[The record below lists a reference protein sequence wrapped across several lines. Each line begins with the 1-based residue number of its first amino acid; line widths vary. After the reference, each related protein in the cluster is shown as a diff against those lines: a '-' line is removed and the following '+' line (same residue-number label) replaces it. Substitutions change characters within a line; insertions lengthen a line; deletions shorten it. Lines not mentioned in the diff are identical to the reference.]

1 MVSAA
6 QPPSRDDAFLWT
18 RIEAI
23 YSIAP
28 AMIGMDLL
36 GSAMMAGLFWQQGNT
51 IRLLIWVFASAIV
64 IAARTV
70 AAIAYKSGRF
80 ANIPSRRWA
89 ESLTAFAAASGLLW
103 GGALGLIVATGTDS
117 EVMFAVCVA
126 LSGLTLSIAHVAY
139 WPMYAAFEIP
149 VMVAAA
155 LGFVASDRPGH
166 WPLAGAAMV
175 MTIVLLSVSRRL
187 AGQVLHAHRL
197 AAANQ
202 ALVES
207 LGARGKALEQACDA
221 LERVS
226 RTDPLTGLA
235 NRRQRDSRLADEWE
249 RALRSGGS
257 LAVVAIDVDH
267 FKRFNDAHGHSEG
280 DRCLKAVAEMLQAG
294 LRGPIDLAARHGGEE
309 FMLILPGVDRAG
321 AASIAER
328 VRVMVATCSSDAGFA
343 LPEKVTI
350 SLGVAAIHP
359 APGRSIHEL
368 TIAADAALYRAK
380 MAGRNRYELAAI
392 DSIAAAA

>member
-1 MVSAA
+1 M
-6 QPPSRDDAFLWT
+6 FLKT

-23 YSIAP
+23 YSIAV

-36 GSAMMAGLFWQQGNT
+36 GSTMMAGLFWQQGNT
-51 IRLLIWVFASAIV
+51 IWLLIWVLASVVV
-64 IAARTV
+64 IGARTV
-70 AAIAYKSGRF
+70 ATMAYKSGRF
-80 ANIPSRRWA
+80 ANVPSRHWA
-89 ESLTAFAAASGLLW
+89 RSLTVFSAASGLLW

-155 LGFVASDRPGH
+155 LGFVAGDRPGH
-166 WPLAGAAMV
+166 WPLAGAATV
-175 MTIVLLSVSRRL
+175 MTVVLLSVSRRL

-249 RALRSGGS
+249 RALRSGGP

-267 FKRFNDAHGHSEG
+267 FKCFNDAHGHSEG

-328 VRVMVATCSSDAGFA
+328 VRVMVATCSDDPGFA

-380 MAGRNRYELAAI
+380 MAGRNRYELAAA
-392 DSIAAAA
+392 DSVAAAA

>member
-1 MVSAA
+1 MVST
-6 QPPSRDDAFLWT
+6 PSSTSRDDVFLKT

-23 YSIAP
+23 YSIAL

-36 GSAMMAGLFWQQGNT
+36 GSTMMAGLFWQQGNT
-51 IRLLIWVFASAIV
+51 IWLLIWVLASVVV
-64 IAARTV
+64 IGARTV
-70 AAIAYKSGRF
+70 ATMAYKSGRF
-80 ANIPSRRWA
+80 ANVPSRHWA
-89 ESLTAFAAASGLLW
+89 RSLTVFSAASGLLW

-149 VMVAAA
+149 VMVAGA
-155 LGFVASDRPGH
+155 LGFVAGDRPGH
-166 WPLAGAAMV
+166 WPLAGAATV
-175 MTIVLLSVSRRL
+175 MTVVLLSVSRRL

-249 RALRSGGS
+249 RALRSGGP

-267 FKRFNDAHGHSEG
+267 FKCFNDAHGHSEG

-328 VRVMVATCSSDAGFA
+328 VRVMVATCSDDPGFA

-380 MAGRNRYELAAI
+380 MAGRNRYELAAA
-392 DSIAAAA
+392 DSVAAAA

>member
-1 MVSAA
+1 MVAAA
-6 QPPSRDDAFLWT
+6 QPPSRDDAFLRT

-23 YSIAP
+23 YSIAL

-36 GSAMMAGLFWQQGNT
+36 GSAMMAGLFWQQGNR
-51 IRLLIWVFASAIV
+51 IWLLIWVVASVIV
-64 IAARTV
+64 IGARTGATV
-70 AAIAYKSGRF
+70 AYKSGRF

-89 ESLTAFAAASGLLW
+89 RSLTAFSAASGLLW

-117 EVMFAVCVA
+117 QVMFAVCVA

-139 WPMYAAFEIP
+139 WPMYAAFELP

-155 LGFVASDRPGH
+155 LGFIASDRPGH
-166 WPLAGAAMV
+166 WPLAGAATV
-175 MTIVLLSVSRRL
+175 MTIVLLGVSRRL

-235 NRRQRDSRLADEWE
+235 NRRQRDSRLAEEWE
-249 RALRSGGS
+249 RGLRSGGP

-267 FKRFNDAHGHSEG
+267 FKRFNDTHGHSEG

-359 APGRSIHEL
+359 APGRSVHEL

-380 MAGRNRYELAAI
+380 MAGRNRYELAAV
-392 DSIAAAA
+392 DSVAAAA

>member
-1 MVSAA
+1 M
-6 QPPSRDDAFLWT
+6 SREDLFLKT
-18 RIEAI
+18 RIDAI
-23 YSIAP
+23 YSIAF

-36 GSAMMAGLFWQQGNT
+36 GSVMMAGMFWRQGWG
-51 IRLLIWVFASAIV
+51 LWFDLWVVVSVLVIGARASA
-64 IAARTV
+64 AA
-70 AAIAYKSGRF
+70 AYLSGRF
-80 ANIPSRRWA
+80 SAIPPRRWA
-89 ESLTAFAAASGLLW
+89 ASLIAFSAASGIAW
-103 GGALGLIVATGTDS
+103 GGALGLIAGTGTDN
-117 EVMFAVCVA
+117 EVMFAVCVSLA
-126 LSGLTLSIAHVAY
+126 GLTLSIAHVAY
-139 WPMYAAFEIP
+139 WPVYAAFELP
-149 VMVAAA
+149 VMIAATS
-155 LGFVASDRPGH
+155 GFLIGNRPGH
-166 WPLAGAAMV
+166 WSLSAAAAV
-175 MTIVLLSVSRRL
+175 MTIVLLTTSRRL
-187 AGQVLHAHRL
+187 AGQVLQAHKL

-207 LGARGKALEQACDA
+207 LGERGKALEQACDA

-235 NRRQRDSRLADEWE
+235 NRRQRDNRLADEWE
-249 RALRSGGS
+249 RGLRSGGP

-359 APGRSIHEL
+359 APGRSVHEL

-392 DSIAAAA
+392 DSVAAAA

>member
-1 MVSAA
+1 MVST
-6 QPPSRDDAFLWT
+6 PSSTSRDDVFLKT

-23 YSIAP
+23 YSIAV

-36 GSAMMAGLFWQQGNT
+36 GSTMMAGLFWQLGNT
-51 IRLLIWVFASAIV
+51 IWLLIWVLASVVV
-64 IAARTV
+64 IGART
-70 AAIAYKSGRF
+70 AATMAYKSGRF
-80 ANIPSRRWA
+80 ANVPSRHWA
-89 ESLTAFAAASGLLW
+89 RSLTVFSAASGLLW

-155 LGFVASDRPGH
+155 LGFVAGDRPGH
-166 WPLAGAAMV
+166 WPLAGAATV
-175 MTIVLLSVSRRL
+175 MTVVLLSVSRRL

-249 RALRSGGS
+249 RALRSGGP

-267 FKRFNDAHGHSEG
+267 FKCFNDAHGHSEG

-328 VRVMVATCSSDAGFA
+328 VRVMVATCSDDPGFA

-380 MAGRNRYELAAI
+380 MAGRNRYELAAA
-392 DSIAAAA
+392 DSVAAAA